1 MGEEKI
7 FFLDVQGL
15 YNTWVYFTDI
25 IINDCNLT
33 LYNGTR
39 LILNTIIDGYKI
51 VEDNRLTNYKGYRLI
66 RED

>member
-33 LYNGTR
+33 LQNGTR
-39 LILNTIIDGYKI
+39 LILDTIIDGYKI

-66 RED
+66 REE

>member
-1 MGEEKI
+1 MGDEKV
-7 FFLDVQGL
+7 FFLNIEGL
-15 YNTWVYFTDI
+15 YNSWIYFNDI

-33 LYNGTR
+33 LFHGTK
-39 LILNTIIDGYKI
+39 LILDTIIDGYKI